1 MRARFIAW
9 LHAYLV
15 AIDAAWFLRLRLLP
29 YVLADNGDAPS
40 PYETIS
46 SFTGRMANVGVPWA
60 LRWQPRIDRL
70 FELLGSTP
78 GHCQRSIIRADWLTA
93 PLP

>member
-1 MRARFIAW
+1 MIAIFKAW

-15 AIDAAWFLRLRLLP
+15 ALDSLWFVRLALVPTLRRQMKP
-29 YVLADNGDAPS
+29 PS

-46 SFTGRMANVGVPWA
+46 SFTGRAAIKGWPWA
-60 LRWQPRIDRL
+60 LWLQPRIDRL
-70 FELLGSTP
+70 FEHLGSAP
-78 GHCQRSIIRADWLTA
+78 GHCQRSIVRADWLTA

>member
-29 YVLADNGDAPS
+29 YVLADNGDPPS

-46 SFTGRMANVGVPWA
+46 SFTGRMANAGVPWA
-60 LRWQPRIDRL
+60 LRWQPRIDHL
-70 FELLGSTP
+70 FELIGSTP
-78 GHCQRSIIRADWLTA
+78 GHCQRSIVRADWLTA

>member
-1 MRARFIAW
+1 MIARLKLWVHAW
-9 LHAYLV
+9 LVALDQLAYVSIFGWAYLLGFGRV
-15 AIDAAWFLRLRLLP
+15 
-29 YVLADNGDAPS
+29 PS

-46 SFTGRMANVGVPWA
+46 SRCGRAANAGS
-60 LRWQPRIDRL
+60 RWGFVAERWIDRL
-70 FELLGSTP
+70 FEHLGSAP